1 MAELLDLL
9 KWCHARRDPMLGL
22 LEELCMQNSFTTN
35 AAGGTR
41 VAEVLARELG
51 ALGLEVTLHPS
62 ERFGNHVSAKNAPA
76 RDSATGAIA
85 LVGHLDTVFPPG
97 TFESFTRDDELAY
110 GPGVVDM
117 KGGLVVMLNALAA
130 LAAHELLDRV
140 PIRLVIV
147 SDEEIGSPEGAGVI
161 AEELTGAGC
170 ALVFETGRAGDRI
183 VTSRKG
189 TGGVRAIATGK
200 AAHAGNQH
208 QDGINAIWALAKLID
223 HAQTLTDYERGVT
236 VNTGIVKGGSS
247 RNTVPDRAEALFDL
261 RFIRLEHGEAMV
273 HALEQAARAVVA
285 AMPGSRI
292 EIQGGVARPPLER
305 TDASVALYR
314 EYAVCAEAAGLGS
327 EEAPLQGGGSDAATT
342 GALGIPSIDGLGPR
356 GTGFHTHDERVEI
369 ATLIPKLE
377 AAVRF
382 VWAHGKLGP

>member
-1 MAELLDLL
+1 
-9 KWCHARRDPMLGL
+9 MLAL
-22 LEELCMQNSFTTN
+22 LEELCMHNSFTAN

-41 VAEVLARELG
+41 VAEVLARELR
-51 ALGLEVTLHPS
+51 ALCPRSGLEVTLHPS
-62 ERFGNHVSAKNAPA
+62 ERFGSHVSARNAAA
-76 RDSATGAIA
+76 RDSASGAIA

-97 TFESFTRDDELAY
+97 TFEGFTSDDELAY

-117 KGGLVVMLNALAA
+117 KGGLVVMLNVLAA
-130 LAAHELLDRV
+130 LSAHDLLDRV
-140 PIRLVIV
+140 PLRLVIV

-161 AEELTGAGC
+161 AEEVSGAGC
-170 ALVFETGRAGDRI
+170 ALVFETGRLGDRI

-208 QDGINAIWALAKLID
+208 RDGVNAVWALAKLID
-223 HAQTLTDYERGVT
+223 HAQTLTDYDRGVT

-261 RFIRLEHGEAMV
+261 RFIRREHGEALV
-273 HALEQAARAVVA
+273 HALEQAARAVAA

-305 TDASVALYR
+305 TEGNVALYR

-356 GTGFHTHDERVEI
+356 GTGFHTHDERMEI
-369 ATLIPKLE
+369 ATLVPKLE